1 MLGLLI
7 CSVKK
12 LLLLL
17 SFVCFL
23 STGIV
28 AGNETGNIKLLSGK
42 IIDKQTGE
50 TLTGAKVQL
59 KGTDKYCY
67 TDMEGHFVLTV
78 NTANTSEVII
88 DMVGYLPA
96 TLKTQEL
103 SLGSDIVLNPR

>member
-7 CSVKK
+7 CPVKK

-17 SFVCFL
+17 TFVCFL
-23 STGIV
+23 TTV
-28 AGNETGNIKLLSGK
+28 ATAGKDPVNVTLLSGK

-50 TLTGAKVQL
+50 TLAGVKVQL

-67 TDMEGHFVLTV
+67 TDMEGRFLFAVSPTAANEVL
-78 NTANTSEVII
+78 I
-88 DMVGYLPA
+88 DMVGYEPT
-96 TLKTQEL
+96 TLKTQQL